1 MKSWMYAIL
10 VDTESY
16 VTATLLAYGTSEEY
30 VTHVLMSYT
39 TSHQNIRF
47 FFTCYT
53 VFLFQ
58 WQMTLADFKW
68 HTTIMTNRG
77 MPLIIT

>member
-39 TSHQNIRF
+39 TAHQNIRF

-53 VFLFQ
+53 DYCYANTVCNLKWGIFIS
-58 WQMTLADFKW
+58 MADD
-68 HTTIMTNRG
+68 TG
-77 MPLIIT
+77 